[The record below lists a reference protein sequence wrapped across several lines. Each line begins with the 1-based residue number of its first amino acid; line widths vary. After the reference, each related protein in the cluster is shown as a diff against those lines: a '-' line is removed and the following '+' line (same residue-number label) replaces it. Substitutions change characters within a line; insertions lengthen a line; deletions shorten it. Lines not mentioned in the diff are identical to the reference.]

1 MVWVILIYS
10 LTVVFSPRLLFYV
23 FSELTAVLHTS
34 QRKISG
40 KVKKTSGVVK
50 ILIIKLTKKRLF
62 CAEIIERDFLGWG
75 NNFF

>member
-1 MVWVILIYS
+1 
-10 LTVVFSPRLLFYV
+10 LFYV

-40 KVKKTSGVVK
+40 KVKKKSSVVK

-62 CAEIIERDFLGWG
+62 CAEIIEIFCVEIIERDP
-75 NNFF
+75 